1 MSKEL
6 TFEKKLERLQKILN
20 EMNDKALS
28 LEESIK
34 LYNEGQ
40 SLIEE
45 LKTSLKEAEEKI
57 EKIIN

>member
-45 LKTSLKEAEEKI
+45 LKTSLKEAEDKI